1 MPAKRPSTKET
12 GEKSP
17 LAKKP
22 SKAVAG
28 PGRLRKIDPKI
39 DPSFAPVAAA
49 FAKDRE
55 VGLGRMF
62 SSSSVLNVKGKIFA
76 MLVKGK
82 LVVKLP
88 REQVADLVASGE
100 GAYFD
105 PGHGR
110 LMKEWVAVA
119 GARPTWI
126 ALAREAHA
134 FVKAGKPSAH
144 SQRPAT

>member
-1 MPAKRPSTKET
+1 MPAKKPTTKAT
-12 GEKSP
+12 RAKSP
-17 LAKKP
+17 ARKRTKDSAAQARP
-22 SKAVAG
+22 T
-28 PGRLRKIDPKI
+28 KIDQA
-39 DPSFAPVAAA
+39 FAPVAAA

-62 SSSSVLNVKGKIFA
+62 SSNSVLSVKGKIFA

-110 LMKEWVAVA
+110 LMKEWVALSS
-119 GARPTWI
+119 ARPAWI
-126 ALAREAHA
+126 ALARQAHA
-134 FVKAGKPSAH
+134 FVKGGSLSSGRRRTSIK
-144 SQRPAT
+144 RAT